1 ILADVSKVD
10 TRIQLFG
17 QNHEFPIL
25 LAPTAAHKLMHP
37 DGELGTVHGASLIGA
52 TFVLSSFSS
61 TSLEDVAAAAKA
73 PLWFQL
79 YARTDRGFT
88 RELVERAQ
96 SAGYSAICL
105 TVDTPI
111 PGTRTRER
119 RARVELPELPNLR
132 GLNPKGGLY
141 GGIQNVYSAILDPS

>member
-1 ILADVSKVD
+1 
-10 TRIQLFG
+10 
-17 QNHEFPIL
+17 
-25 LAPTAAHKLMHP
+25 
-37 DGELGTVHGASLIGA
+37 LIGA

-79 YARTDRGFT
+79 YARTDKGFT

-96 SAGYSAICL
+96 SSGYSAICL

-119 RARVELPELPNLR
+119 RARGELPELPNLR

-141 GGIQNVYSAILDPS
+141 GGIQNVYSAILDPSFTWKDLEWLLSTAKVPVIAKGVLNPEDAERAVNAGVAGIIVS